1 MNEISQEEMKI
12 NPLYSLISRGKIAEE
27 IKKLNSYDLSI
38 LLEMIEWELEDRRYY
53 EQLNTE
59 E

>member
-1 MNEISQEEMKI
+1 MEISSDELRI
-12 NPLYSLISRGKIAEE
+12 NPLYSLISRGQIAEE